1 MCLRFKDKGLPQ
13 ALGRESQG
21 RDPTSS
27 LLVRL
32 LQPLLQLDPHG
43 LPSEAKL
50 AIDGLHGDVLDAA
63 ARLHLRIS
71 AVSGGFDGLDV
82 GRGRDAPL
90 AFRSGHTGE
99 TGVHRTSLRRRS
111 DLAESDDPVS

>member
-43 LPSEAKL
+43 LPNEAKL
-50 AIDGLHGDVLDAA
+50 AIDGLHAA
-63 ARLHLRIS
+63 DLLHLRPCPIAGS
-71 AVSGGFDGLDV
+71 ELV
-82 GRGRDAPL
+82 
-90 AFRSGHTGE
+90 
-99 TGVHRTSLRRRS
+99 
-111 DLAESDDPVS
+111 